1 MEVFIYLDKIYSD
14 VVPLN
19 FITKLLLFVSKM
31 KECLPLINANGE
43 LSTPV
48 HISFCFVTA
57 INQQQLRYC

>member
-31 KECLPLINANGE
+31 KECLPLINANRE
-43 LSTPV
+43 LCTPV
-48 HISFCFVTA
+48 HISFRFVTA
-57 INQQQLRYC
+57 INQQQLKYC

>member
-31 KECLPLINANGE
+31 KECLPLINANRE
-43 LSTPV
+43 LCTPV
-48 HISFCFVTA
+48 HISFRFVTA